1 MEQWLPSS
9 RFQVSSGTL
18 MKSFDDKAVLAHM
31 QTRRFHLLNPMGAL
45 IWRSI
50 CAGSSRAE
58 MERRLRQE
66 FDVDPGELSNDLD
79 RFLTTL
85 RTEDFIHPRS

>member
-1 MEQWLPSS
+1 MERWLPSS
-9 RFQVSSGTL
+9 RFQVTSGTL
-18 MKSFDDKAVLAHM
+18 MKSFDDKVALAHM
-31 QTRRFHLLNPMGAL
+31 ETKRFHLLNPTAAL

-58 MERRLRQE
+58 MEQRLRQE
-66 FDVDPGELSNDLD
+66 FDVDPGELSDDIDKL
-79 RFLTTL
+79 LTTL